1 MKKRNMKKIT
11 TFIGILLTGLFV
23 IFLTHIE
30 GRAQSASGPQL
41 MYRAEDNRIDLDT
54 LYLEFMED
62 IRLEIKFENN
72 GDEPLIVH
80 QVNGCCGTN
89 VKKWTERPLRPGE
102 KGTIVVQF
110 REPAKPHRISRSV
123 KALSNDP
130 EGVKTVSIE
139 GVVQRQDDGSLQ
151 LG

>member
-1 MKKRNMKKIT
+1 MKKIT

-80 QVNGCCGTN
+80 KVNGCCGTN

-110 REPAKPHRISRSV
+110 REPAKPHRISRTV

-130 EGVKTVSIE
+130 EGVKTVSID
-139 GVVQRQDDGSLQ
+139 GVVQKQDDGSIQ
-151 LG
+151 LGDKD